1 MAGIKFIRNPKS
13 RKRRRW
19 QCTKKVNLYVETPDK
34 LTVSKTRKK
43 TRKTRDKIAKMD
55 SNTKRKILEG
65 QGVLKENSNAPQ
77 ELVDIIL
84 KNLV

>member
-19 QCTKKVNLYVETPDK
+19 QCATKKVNLYVETPDK

-55 SNTKRKILEG
+55 SNTKEKY
-65 QGVLKENSNAPQ
+65 
-77 ELVDIIL
+77 
-84 KNLV
+84 

>member
-19 QCTKKVNLYVETPDK
+19 QCTKKINLYVETPDK

-77 ELVDIIL
+77 ELVDIML

>member
-19 QCTKKVNLYVETPDK
+19 QCTKKIHLFVETPDK

-43 TRKTRDKIAKMD
+43 TRKTRDKLSKMD
-55 SNTKRKILEG
+55 SNTKRKVLEE
-65 QGVLKENSNAPQ
+65 QGLLKDNSNAPQ
-77 ELVDIIL
+77 ELVDIML

>member
-13 RKRRRW
+13 RERRRW

>member
-43 TRKTRDKIAKMD
+43 LE
-55 SNTKRKILEG
+55 KRVIK
-65 QGVLKENSNAPQ
+65 
-77 ELVDIIL
+77 
-84 KNLV
+84 

>member
-77 ELVDIIL
+77 ELVDIML

>member
-43 TRKTRDKIAKMD
+43 TRRTRDKIAKMD

-77 ELVDIIL
+77 ELVDIML